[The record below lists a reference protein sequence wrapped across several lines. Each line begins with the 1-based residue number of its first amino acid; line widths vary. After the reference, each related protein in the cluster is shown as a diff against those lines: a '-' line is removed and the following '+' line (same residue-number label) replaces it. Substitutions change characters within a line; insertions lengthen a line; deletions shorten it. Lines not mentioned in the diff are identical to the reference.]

1 MLKLLPFSLML
12 AAGML
17 LPVQI
22 GINASLRSYVNSPVL
37 SSFIS
42 FFVGTVSLAVLLGF
56 GVYGRGDLS
65 TLQSIPWWVF
75 TGGLIGAFYVTVS
88 LMLAPILGST
98 VTTVAV
104 LAGQVIASL
113 IIDHFGLLGFPV
125 VPFNPVRL
133 LGALLVVGGVVVI
146 QNAR

>member
-22 GINASLRSYVNSPVL
+22 GINASLRSIVNSPVL

-56 GVYGRGDLS
+56 GVYGRRDLS

-75 TGGLIGAFYVTVS
+75 TGGMICAFDVTVS

-113 IIDHFGLLGFPV
+113 
-125 VPFNPVRL
+125 
-133 LGALLVVGGVVVI
+133 
-146 QNAR
+146 